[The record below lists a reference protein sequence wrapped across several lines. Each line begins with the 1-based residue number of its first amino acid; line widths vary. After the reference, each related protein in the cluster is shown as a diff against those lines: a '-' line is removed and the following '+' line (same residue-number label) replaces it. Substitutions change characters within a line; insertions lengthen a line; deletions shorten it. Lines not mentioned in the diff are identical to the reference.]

1 MEDKF
6 DAMSEN
12 MYAVVTGCF
21 FHTLVGF
28 CLFLTDRR
36 TDQCTLHPVKQNTD
50 SFFVPV
56 NSVVP
61 VLDQFQ

>member
-1 MEDKF
+1 MQTIDF
-6 DAMSEN
+6 
-12 MYAVVTGCF
+12 T
-21 FHTLVGF
+21 H
-28 CLFLTDRR
+28 LFLTDRR

-50 SFFVPV
+50 SYFVPV